1 MISFLKHNTRIRN
14 ALKLRNVIKSM
25 IEVEINRNEVIFF
38 SVVEVLVSAGPLPIG
53 TYVLE
58 FELSSDCGYTDS
70 KSLNVIVVNSVSER
84 NTLF

>member
-14 ALKLRNVIKSM
+14 ALKLRNAIKSM
-25 IEVEINRNEVIFF
+25 IEVEINLKSFF

-84 NTLF
+84 

>member
-1 MISFLKHNTRIRN
+1 M
-14 ALKLRNVIKSM
+14 
-25 IEVEINRNEVIFF
+25 
-38 SVVEVLVSAGPLPIG
+38 SAGPLPIG